1 MELAFV
7 FVDLGKPF
15 YRGAVRLMVD
25 SARLA
30 MPDARI
36 VQLSDKS
43 TRAYP
48 GVDGIATADIDC
60 TTETICKLKGQMF
73 ADRAL
78 TADDNTVLCDIDL
91 IWNRSPEEIFE
102 RHFDVAVMW
111 RRETLLQ
118 PYNSGVIFTKP
129 TPAARLFW
137 SAYARCM
144 LELPPSLAMWFGD
157 QVALAS
163 LIGPSAPGNVLT
175 RSGAKVLILDMDEIA
190 RAPKTEPRETT
201 DSYCAH
207 FKGLKRRAWMAPYA
221 EYLHRLRP
229 PAGDS
234 VQRPA
239 VLDSAAHVAAGGDL
253 PAGAGNAAD

>member
-7 FVDLGKPF
+7 FADLGKPF
-15 YRGAVRLMVD
+15 YRMAVNLMLQSV
-25 SARLA
+25 AG
-30 MPDARI
+30 MGMT

-43 TRAYP
+43 TP
-48 GVDGIATADIDC
+48 HHPLADIIGRTEDDC
-60 TTETICKLKGQMF
+60 TTDTICKFKGQFF

-78 TADDNTVLCDIDL
+78 TTRQNTVLCDIDL

-102 RHFDVAVMW
+102 RQFDVAVMW

-129 TPAARLFW
+129 TPAAHEFW
-137 SAYARCM
+137 RAYAKCM

-163 LIGPSAPGNVLT
+163 LIGPSAPGNLLT

-190 RAPKTEPRETT
+190 QAPKTQPEKLT
-201 DSYCAH
+201 DSYAAH
-207 FKGLKRRAWMAPYA
+207 FKGLKRRGWMQPYA
-221 EYLHRLRP
+221 ENLHRLRSASGGGIQCTSILASTP
-229 PAGDS
+229 GVAPD
-234 VQRPA
+234 
-239 VLDSAAHVAAGGDL
+239 LDNTLGLRHVAY
-253 PAGAGNAAD
+253 